1 MKAWVWKGVDRIE
14 LESDYPDPVAKPGWV
29 VLKVRA
35 AGVCSTDVSII
46 RGRFGAWNPPGVLC
60 HEICGEVA
68 EMGAGAKGEKV
79 WYDDIGVFKAR

>member
-1 MKAWVWKGVDRIE
+1 MKAWVWKGVDE
-14 LESDYPDPVAKPGWV
+14 LELDERYPDPVAKPGWV

-60 HEICGEVA
+60 HEI
-68 EMGAGAKGEKV
+68 
-79 WYDDIGVFKAR
+79 